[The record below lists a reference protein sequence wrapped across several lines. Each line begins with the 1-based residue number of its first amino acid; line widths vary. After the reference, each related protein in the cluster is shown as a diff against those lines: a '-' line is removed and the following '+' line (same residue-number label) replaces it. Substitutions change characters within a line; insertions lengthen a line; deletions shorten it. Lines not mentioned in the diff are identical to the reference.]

1 MYEYTKDN
9 KKTTDNFFD
18 INIEKDTTVLDKLI
32 KLLNVEYSNEIDS
45 LIKKI
50 NADYISE
57 AKSITN
63 NRDLKNIEEVV
74 GENDYF
80 MTLEILYNTYRNFLI
95 NLRKNIIYKIFTQ
108 TSHIDLAYAP

>member
-1 MYEYTKDN
+1 MPSLKLEELSVEQLAKFLTIFYEYTKDN

-74 GENDYF
+74 GE
-80 MTLEILYNTYRNFLI
+80 
-95 NLRKNIIYKIFTQ
+95 K
-108 TSHIDLAYAP
+108 